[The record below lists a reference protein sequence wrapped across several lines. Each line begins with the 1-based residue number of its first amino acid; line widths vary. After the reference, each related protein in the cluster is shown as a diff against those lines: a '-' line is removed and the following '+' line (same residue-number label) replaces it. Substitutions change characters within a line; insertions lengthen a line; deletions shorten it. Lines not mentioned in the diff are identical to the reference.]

1 MLLQVGAQGVVH
13 AGLPAFASRAERL
26 KHVSVIADADLFFR
40 VFLRGPTH
48 TTGRAEWLQFGDLT
62 RAQFIRVRVGGDAAI
77 DCSSSS
83 GVGGM
88 SLRFLNITD
97 LSAVCLT
104 QADNVHAL
112 ATLREHNAVQAI
124 LDHGVADL
132 AREDEKHAVLA
143 DIAGVFGGIEGN
155 FHSIY

>member
-1 MLLQVGAQGVVH
+1 M
-13 AGLPAFASRAERL
+13 PRL
-26 KHVSVIADADLFFR
+26 IAA
-40 VFLRGPTH
+40 
-48 TTGRAEWLQFGDLT
+48 
-62 RAQFIRVRVGGDAAI
+62 
-77 DCSSSS
+77 SSS

-143 DIAGVFGGIEGN
+143 DIAGVFGGIECN
-155 FHSIY
+155 FHTTYRRCGKSPTQTLSASTQSTSLVQFT